1 MNKKTLQLRNDNA
14 VLNIEIIDDEAVKYT
29 VANGDGIEICDITHT
44 PEDLAELKSGL
55 LKHTAL
61 SEEMVNSIVELI
73 DFANEAG
80 LGLTGKYTR
89 VAETDGLI
97 PVALVKRGTVGETA
111 YNQCYPNIP
120 LIDFAD
126 EGDIV
131 LLLSDIHCNYSCAI
145 VTDEGIDKICS
156 ELTMYGDDLKK
167 AYEFIRDSSSGFIT
181 VNSNTKSLLNCK
193 ECKEWR
199 RDKLED
205 AANAFLDMVNT
216 GARACKS
223 GVNTL
228 KREAL
233 KRQLGVD
240 DAGLDEIIASLK
252 DKE

>member
-1 MNKKTLQLRNDNA
+1 MEKKTLQLRNDNA
-14 VLNIEIIDDEAVKYT
+14 VLNIEIIDGDAVKYT
-29 VANGDGIEICDITHT
+29 VANKDGVEICDITHT

-55 LKHTAL
+55 LKYTAI
-61 SEEMVNSIVELI
+61 SEEMVNSIIELI
-73 DFANEAG
+73 DFANKAG

-89 VAETDGLI
+89 MAETGGLM

-131 LLLSDIHCNYSCAI
+131 LLLFDIHCNGSCAI
-145 VTDEGIDKICS
+145 VTDDGIDNICS
-156 ELTMYGDDLKK
+156 ELPMYAEDLKK

-181 VNSNTKSLLNCK
+181 INSSMKSMLGCK
-193 ECKEWR
+193 ECREWKEE
-199 RDKLED
+199 KLKD

-216 GARACKS
+216 GAKACKS